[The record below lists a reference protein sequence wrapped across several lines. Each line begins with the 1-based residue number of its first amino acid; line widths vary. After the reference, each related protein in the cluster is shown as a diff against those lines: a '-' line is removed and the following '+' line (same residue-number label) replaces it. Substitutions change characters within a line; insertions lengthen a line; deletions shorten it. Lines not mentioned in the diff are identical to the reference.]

1 VLLVGLELDELSMNA
16 MSIPSVKNITRSLSA
31 EEAREIAA
39 HALGLPTTKE
49 VADFVAARMKE
60 RLPEGLYYR
69 SY

>member
-1 VLLVGLELDELSMNA
+1 VGLELDELSMNA
-16 MSIPSVKNITRSLSA
+16 MSIPSVKNITRGLSA

-39 HALGLPTTKE
+39 HALELPTTKE
-49 VADFVAARMKE
+49 VSEFVAGRMSK